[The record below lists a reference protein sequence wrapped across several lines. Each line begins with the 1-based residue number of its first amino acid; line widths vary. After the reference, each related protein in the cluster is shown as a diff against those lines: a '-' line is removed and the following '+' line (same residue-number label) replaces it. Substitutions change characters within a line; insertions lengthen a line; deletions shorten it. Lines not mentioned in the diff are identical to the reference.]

1 MLLIVSFNF
10 VCFTFSATPER
21 EQQKAQAR
29 PWTEI
34 FSLIE
39 LYLLHLSHKP
49 ACGLI
54 SLAEE
59 DSLRSSMGVWHLD
72 VQFPIELL
80 FGSSL
85 FLRPGRASSFGRCW
99 GLSLYIP
106 LLVKSFFF
114 IFFFLNRWAN
124 AKLLLLNS

>member
-59 DSLRSSMGVWHLD
+59 DSLRSSMGVYIWMFNSQLSNCLD
-72 VQFPIELL
+72 IIIVSMP
-80 FGSSL
+80 
-85 FLRPGRASSFGRCW
+85 W
-99 GLSLYIP
+99 
-106 LLVKSFFF
+106 
-114 IFFFLNRWAN
+114 
-124 AKLLLLNS
+124 